1 MSCDSLQQINKS
13 FTESL
18 RYRRY
23 FIVYSAMSNID
34 IEKIK
39 DTENAN
45 EWVNWIEEAVSKGY
59 LKYYEYKDFKNIEE
73 IGSGAFGKVY
83 RAIWKNNSN
92 NYLALKSLSN
102 LNNTAAIKEF
112 VHEVITDL
120 QYSILYI
127 YTIVT
132 YTF

>member
-73 IGSGAFGKVY
+73 IGSGGFGKVY
-83 RAIWKNNSN
+83 RAKWKNFE
-92 NYLALKSLSN
+92 NYLALKYFFN
-102 LNNTAAIKEF
+102 INNGTAKEI
-112 VHEVITDL
+112 VHEVNYFFKKKIIL
-120 QYSILYI
+120 QYFINYNI
-127 YTIVT
+127 CI
-132 YTF
+132 